1 MSPSNVCNEVAN
13 AMLPPQRAECIIK
26 IRKREIHFVHLFYVP
41 SKNPRRSSL
50 PAFCFSF
57 RTFSEMLRSRTT
69 SDDLSID
76 LVQNIF
82 GRLPAVDFAS
92 ADCVSRSWHHA
103 CRLILRRPKLSSACS
118 FNPDLEVA
126 VESVVNKVLSEP
138 IRPQFAIASVCR
150 RIDLS
155 MAHQLI
161 TEKLGS
167 NVPVITN
174 CSRGVIGRDAISDEF
189 KEWEATEDSG
199 AIIMLMVGYLPGI
212 KVKTIPLLQPVR
224 IIGEINNFSNDV
236 SGSNS
241 PAAIIIFSE
250 HQAFIT
256 AAVATMDYIMSPE
269 TVIVGDYECEFE
281 HTIGYKCV
289 AVALVFVKYRNRP
302 RGIGETQFHAV
313 LSSGLLP
320 IGHAYKV
327 THFGEDRFR
336 TWLTAKREG
345 SHEVDAKTI
354 WKLALE
360 DLRVPASLRVFIGL
374 EKVGCT
380 TPFAFH
386 EYYRNSSPLFDE
398 SRLRVGGIGIKRGD
412 TFRFYRPDTTTA
424 LSSVANVSNHLRSF
438 KQERTSGDNKRW
450 EVFGGLIFNSCDR
463 RQFFYDQPNID
474 SSPFLDN
481 FPGVTLGGIFCSG
494 EVGRGYVQESQEQKW
509 GRCCLHAFSA
519 VNLIMSYRP

>member
-1 MSPSNVCNEVAN
+1 MHKKTKTPGD
-13 AMLPPQRAECIIK
+13 
-26 IRKREIHFVHLFYVP
+26 HLF
-41 SKNPRRSSL
+41 RRSASV
-50 PAFCFSF
+50 SV
-57 RTFSEMLRSRTT
+57 RSSEMVTSSTT
-69 SDDLSID
+69 IDDLGID

-82 GRLPAVDFAS
+82 GRLLAVHFAS

-118 FNPDLEVA
+118 SNPDLEVA
-126 VESVVNKVLSEP
+126 VESVLNKVLSEP

-150 RIDLS
+150 KIDLS
-155 MAHQLI
+155 MAHRLI

-167 NVPVITN
+167 YVPVITN

-189 KEWEATEDSG
+189 KEQPAQF
-199 AIIMLMVGYLPGI
+199 VGM
-212 KVKTIPLLQPVR
+212 
-224 IIGEINNFSNDV
+224 INKFSSNV
-236 SGSNS
+236 SGSKS
-241 PAAIIIFSE
+241 PAAIIMFSE
-250 HQAFIT
+250 RQAFIT
-256 AAVATMDYIMSPE
+256 AAVEKMDRTMSPE
-269 TVIVGDYECEFE
+269 TVIVGDYEC
-281 HTIGYKCV
+281 
-289 AVALVFVKYRNRP
+289 
-302 RGIGETQFHAV
+302 
-313 LSSGLLP
+313 
-320 IGHAYKV
+320 HAYKV
-327 THFGEDRFR
+327 TFFGEDRFR
-336 TWLTAKREG
+336 SWLNTKREG
-345 SHEVDAKTI
+345 SHELDAGTN

-360 DLRVPASLRVFIGL
+360 DLGVSASLRVFIGL

-386 EYYRNSSPLFDE
+386 EYYRDDE

-463 RQFFYDQPNID
+463 RQFFYDQPNTD

>member
-1 MSPSNVCNEVAN
+1 
-13 AMLPPQRAECIIK
+13 ML
-26 IRKREIHFVHLFYVP
+26 
-41 SKNPRRSSL
+41 
-50 PAFCFSF
+50 
-57 RTFSEMLRSRTT
+57 T
-69 SDDLSID
+69 
-76 LVQNIF
+76 
-82 GRLPAVDFAS
+82 
-92 ADCVSRSWHHA
+92 
-103 CRLILRRPKLSSACS
+103 
-118 FNPDLEVA
+118 
-126 VESVVNKVLSEP
+126 
-138 IRPQFAIASVCR
+138 
-150 RIDLS
+150 
-155 MAHQLI
+155 
-161 TEKLGS
+161 
-167 NVPVITN
+167 
-174 CSRGVIGRDAISDEF
+174 
-189 KEWEATEDSG
+189 
-199 AIIMLMVGYLPGI
+199 VGYLPGI
-212 KVKTIPLLQPVR
+212 KVKTIPLLQPAQFV
-224 IIGEINNFSNDV
+224 GMINKFSSNV
-236 SGSNS
+236 SGSKS
-241 PAAIIIFSE
+241 PAAIIMFSE
-250 HQAFIT
+250 RQAFIT
-256 AAVATMDYIMSPE
+256 AAVEKMDRTMSPE
-269 TVIVGDYECEFE
+269 TVIVGDYECQFQ
-281 HTIGYKCV
+281 HTIGYICV
-289 AVALVFVKYRNRP
+289 AVALVFVKYSNKP
-302 RGIGETQFHAV
+302 HGIRETQFHAV

-327 THFGEDRFR
+327 TFFGEDRFR
-336 TWLTAKREG
+336 SWLNAKREG
-345 SHEVDAKTI
+345 SHELDAGTN

-360 DLRVPASLRVFIGL
+360 DLGVSASLRVFIGL

-386 EYYRNSSPLFDE
+386 EYYGDDE